1 MPVLPVPPERHGR
14 LTPVRP
20 RRKIQ
25 GQGVQKGGFSGI
37 VLAGDDVKSGLE
49 LDFSRVVVALVIENL
64 KFTDVHLSRL

>member
-1 MPVLPVPPERHGR
+1 LGEGKRQASLLIAVTGLIPCHLLRT
-14 LTPVRP
+14 L
-20 RRKIQ
+20 RKS
-25 GQGVQKGGFSGI
+25 GGFSGI